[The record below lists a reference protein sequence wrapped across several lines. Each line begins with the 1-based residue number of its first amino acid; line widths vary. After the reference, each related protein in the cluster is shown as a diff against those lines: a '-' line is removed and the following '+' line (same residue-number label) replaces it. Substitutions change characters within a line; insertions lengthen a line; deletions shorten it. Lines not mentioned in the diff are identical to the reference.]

1 MSKRDYYDVLGI
13 DKNADASTIKKA
25 YRKLAKEKHPDS
37 GGNEDEFKEIAEAY
51 DVLSNDDKKKQY
63 DTFGHS
69 APKNG
74 GFGADFSDM
83 FSKFGFGFNP
93 RNEARNRKGKD
104 FRINI
109 KLTLEEIFNGGTK
122 KIKYNRDSACSNCNS
137 SGGFGVQKCGHCNG
151 QGIVI
156 QNIRTPFGVMQNM
169 NTCNVCEGHGT
180 TYISMC
186 NDCSGSGLKNKEE
199 TIEIGIP
206 IGVQD
211 GMASTYMGMG
221 QAIKNGTSGSL
232 VVVFSEIP
240 NKNFVRYGNDLKCNL
255 KLPYHTLVL
264 GDKIKLNTID
274 DKEILINIP
283 ELNKIGDILRV
294 SGKGMKL
301 LNSEARGDLMVVLD
315 IDMPTNLDDETR
327 EILENLKKVE
337 NKVVEKEKT

>member
-1 MSKRDYYDVLGI
+1 MNKRDYYDVLGI

-63 DTFGHS
+63 DTFGHN
-69 APKNG
+69 APKNS
-74 GFGADFSDM
+74 GFSADFSDM
-83 FSKFGFGFNP
+83 FNKFGFGFNP

-109 KLTLEEIFNGGTK
+109 KLTLDEIFNGGSK
-122 KIKYNRDSACSNCNS
+122 KIKYNRDAACSNCNS
-137 SGGFGVQKCGHCNG
+137 TGGFGMQKCKHCNG
-151 QGIVI
+151 QGMVI
-156 QNIRTPFGVMQNM
+156 QQIRTPFGIMQNM
-169 NTCNVCEGHGT
+169 TTCEVCSGDGNTYV
-180 TYISMC
+180 SVC

-199 TIEIGIP
+199 TIEINIP

-211 GMASTYMGMG
+211 GMVSSYIGMG

-232 VVVFSEIP
+232 VIVFSEIP
-240 NKNFVRYGNDLKCNL
+240 HKTFMRYGNDLKLNL
-255 KLPYHTLVL
+255 KLPYHSLVL
-264 GDKIKLNTID
+264 GDKIKIPTID
-274 DKEILINIP
+274 DKEILITIP

-294 SGKGMKL
+294 AGKGMKL
-301 LNSEARGDLMVVLD
+301 LNSESRGDLMVVLD
-315 IDMPTNLDDETR
+315 IDIPTKLDDETR
-327 EILENLKKVE
+327 ELLENLKKIE